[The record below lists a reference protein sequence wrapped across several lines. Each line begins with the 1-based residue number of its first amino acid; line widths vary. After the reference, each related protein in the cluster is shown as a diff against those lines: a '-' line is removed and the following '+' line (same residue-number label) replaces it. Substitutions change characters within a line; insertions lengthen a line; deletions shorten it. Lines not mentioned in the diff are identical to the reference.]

1 MKISIELDKLENLV
15 LELMEKY
22 KSKEITRDEFT
33 KILEYKGYKSIS
45 IDNDTLYVTS
55 GKILSALFDTI
66 GSLTDENKQLK
77 HDNEQL
83 IKVFNHASE
92 LIIQSSTIIG
102 NNKRWLKTHLQKKY
116 DETQPCRESF

>member
-22 KSKEITRDEFT
+22 KGKEITRDEFT
-33 KILEYKGYKSIS
+33 KILEDKGYKSTS

-66 GSLTDENKQLK
+66 AMLTSENKELK
-77 HDNEQL
+77 NKISNSKSMIL
-83 IKVFNHASE
+83 NRFNKTVTD
-92 LIIQSSTIIG
+92 IIRDLGS
-102 NNKRWLKTHLQKKY
+102 K
-116 DETQPCRESF
+116 